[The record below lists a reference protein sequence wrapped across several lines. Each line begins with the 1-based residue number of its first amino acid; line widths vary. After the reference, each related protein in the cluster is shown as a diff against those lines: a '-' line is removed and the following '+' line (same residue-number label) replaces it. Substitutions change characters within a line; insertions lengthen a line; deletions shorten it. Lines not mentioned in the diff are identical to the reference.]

1 MQWNLLRIRKENKLS
16 QAKMAEILK
25 IDYTTYH
32 NKETG
37 KSKFNA
43 DEMFLISN
51 LFDLPIEDIFLP
63 TDSNLIG
70 VRRKGVGH
78 G

>member
-37 KSKFNA
+37 KSKFNS

-51 LFDLPIEDIFLP
+51 LFNLPIEDIFLP
-63 TDSNLIG
+63 TNSNLVG
-70 VRRKGVGH
+70 VRREEVKPG
-78 G
+78 